1 LDFSLREGLK
11 APPPLSWTAGRLILH
26 GGACRIIKLG
36 PKKGRKRGGKEG
48 KKEGR
53 KAKGEIARSL
63 VLSCTVFS
71 VVDSTNLFN

>member
-1 LDFSLREGLK
+1 MVVLAEL
-11 APPPLSWTAGRLILH
+11 LSWA
-26 GGACRIIKLG
+26 